1 MVTPQDLSTD
11 SQVRTSLR
19 DSFFYPGSERVKGKI
34 NLKKKKATRPLACP
48 GEIKSLYLAAEVTS
62 RHIRVNR

>member
-34 NLKKKKATRPLACP
+34 NLKKKSDPSTSLPRRNKEFIP
-48 GEIKSLYLAAEVTS
+48 GG
-62 RHIRVNR
+62 